1 MDIKD
6 DIITICIML
15 IIPPI
20 LGYSFAYSFIEYYEV
35 IGWFLYWI
43 FAYILGG
50 LSGILAVYTY
60 RALYIVYIIVR
71 LYFIKRRLY
80 RYVISRQI
88 NVLYNRDWEISNDEK
103 NIETFSISMFIG
115 NKNSV
120 PDFIIKKSRVVE
132 LNILEKILNA
142 IFKLFH
148 FEYIATNIVYNI
160 ILTVKIRPKED
171 LYWANFYEN
180 GFYLFHDN
188 SEYSIL
194 SEYLF
199 KEQKKNFPVIV
210 INKGIKKLFSA
221 HDRFYCTSVNDFIM
235 KEKKKQKQFMV

>member
-6 DIITICIML
+6 DIITICILL

-20 LGYSFAYSFIEYYEV
+20 FAYSFIEYYEV
-35 IGWFLYWI
+35 IGWFLYCI

-88 NVLYNRDWEISNDEK
+88 NVLYNRDWGISDYEK
-103 NIETFSISMFIG
+103 NIETIYISMFIG

-160 ILTVKIRPKED
+160 ILTVKIQPKED
-171 LYWANFYEN
+171 LYWDSFYEN

-194 SEYLF
+194 SGYLF

>member
-1 MDIKD
+1 MMYIKD

-20 LGYSFAYSFIEYYEV
+20 LGYSFIEYYEV

-43 FAYILGG
+43 LGG
-50 LSGILAVYTY
+50 LSGILAVYTF
-60 RALYIVYIIVR
+60 RALYIVCIIVR

-88 NVLYNRDWEISNDEK
+88 NVLYNRDWVISSEK
-103 NIETFSISMFIG
+103 NKETFSISMFIG

-148 FEYIATNIVYNI
+148 FEYMATNIVYNI

-235 KEKKKQKQFMV
+235 KEKNKQKQFMV

>member
-6 DIITICIML
+6 DIITICILL

-20 LGYSFAYSFIEYYEV
+20 LAYSFIEYYEV

-43 FAYILGG
+43 LSWILGG

-88 NVLYNRDWEISNDEK
+88 NVLYNRDWVISSEK
-103 NIETFSISMFIG
+103 NKETFSISMFIG

-199 KEQKKNFPVIV
+199 EEQKKNFPVIV

-235 KEKKKQKQFMV
+235 KEKKKQKQLMV

>member
-1 MDIKD
+1 
-6 DIITICIML
+6 
-15 IIPPI
+15 
-20 LGYSFAYSFIEYYEV
+20 
-35 IGWFLYWI
+35 
-43 FAYILGG
+43 
-50 LSGILAVYTY
+50 
-60 RALYIVYIIVR
+60 
-71 LYFIKRRLY
+71 
-80 RYVISRQI
+80 
-88 NVLYNRDWEISNDEK
+88 
-103 NIETFSISMFIG
+103 MFIG

-160 ILTVKIRPKED
+160 IHTVKIRPKED
-171 LYWANFYEN
+171 LYWDSFYEN

-188 SEYSIL
+188 SEYSIF

>member
-1 MDIKD
+1 MMYIKD

-20 LGYSFAYSFIEYYEV
+20 LGYSFIEYYEV

-43 FAYILGG
+43 LGG
-50 LSGILAVYTY
+50 LSGILAVYTF
-60 RALYIVYIIVR
+60 RALYIVCIIVR

-88 NVLYNRDWEISNDEK
+88 NVLYNRDWVISSEK
-103 NIETFSISMFIG
+103 NKETFSISMFIG

-148 FEYIATNIVYNI
+148 FEYMATNIVYNI

-235 KEKKKQKQFMV
+235 KEKKK

>member
-6 DIITICIML
+6 DIITICILL

-20 LGYSFAYSFIEYYEV
+20 FAYSFIEYYEV
-35 IGWFLYWI
+35 IGWFLYCI

-88 NVLYNRDWEISNDEK
+88 NVLYNRDWGISDYEK
-103 NIETFSISMFIG
+103 NIETLYISMFIG

-160 ILTVKIRPKED
+160 IHTVKIRPKED
-171 LYWANFYEN
+171 LYWDSFYEN

-194 SEYLF
+194 SGYLF

-235 KEKKKQKQFMV
+235 KEK

>member
-20 LGYSFAYSFIEYYEV
+20 LGYSFIEYYEV

-43 FAYILGG
+43 LGG
-50 LSGILAVYTY
+50 LSGILAVYTF
-60 RALYIVYIIVR
+60 RALYIVCIIVR

-88 NVLYNRDWEISNDEK
+88 NVLYNRDWVISSEK
-103 NIETFSISMFIG
+103 NKETFSISMFIG

-171 LYWANFYEN
+171 LYWASFYEN

-199 KEQKKNFPVIV
+199 EEQKKNFPVIV